1 MPLFLS
7 GSQMVFWPHQGWG
20 LEVDNWHHRCS
31 LCFHWHRVGGRG
43 GGRGLACGQMSSLV
57 RGGQAD

>member
-7 GSQMVFWPHQGWG
+7 GSQMVFWPHQDWG

-31 LCFHWHRVGGRG
+31 LCFHWHGVGGRG
-43 GGRGLACGQMSSLV
+43 GGGQGEGYSE
-57 RGGQAD
+57 GAA